1 MTLDVHRVPSTTG
14 QFDSGISQ
22 HVEFGANL
30 ADQNVAAKNA
40 KAISDDVF
48 GNLQDDWLTQSNG
61 QEDDQFVP
69 EGVGYVAGRGAPSNS
84 GGVTGQQRDGKVPE
98 FSSSKDQ
105 QRNKPQTSNV
115 NTQDQQTRTASQS
128 SSTSATQPGGQQQ
141 TGAQQQQSVSLNLP
155 QSSPQAT
162 PSGTG
167 SNSNDAARNSQN
179 LAGQQ
184 WPFGQP
190 RASLPSPSSINPT
203 SYTSS
208 TTPTTPWGVGYHQ
221 FAAAAAGSYG
231 HYQPW
236 LRAAQPGTPTST
248 WDERRLQDFQNPF
261 GGSSSLS
268 ASFGLQGGAG
278 TASTSTTGS
287 TDKVKSEPG
296 VELVSN
302 ATSSTSRPIDLS
314 AAAAVAQQQQ
324 NQLALLTENKER
336 QVQPMNFNRSGRK
349 GTLQLWQFLVALLDD
364 PGNSNFITWTGR
376 GLEFKL
382 LDPEEVARRW
392 GKMKNRP
399 AMNYDKL
406 SRSLRYYYEKGIM
419 SKVAGERY
427 VYKFICDPRSLFS
440 LAGFGGDNTA
450 AALHY
455 HAAAT
460 AALYPGMHHGHFQ
473 PPNLHEYATARRDFG
488 SLSALPGFGGGE
500 QTSLPWHPHHPG
512 MG

>member
-22 HVEFGANL
+22 HVEFGGNL

-48 GNLQDDWLTQSNG
+48 GNLQDDWLTQSNA

-69 EGVGYVAGRGAPSNS
+69 EGVGYVSGARGAPSTGP

-115 NTQDQQTRTASQS
+115 NTPDQQTRTASQS
-128 SSTSATQPGGQQQ
+128 SSTSATPVPPNQ
-141 TGAQQQQSVSLNLP
+141 VSLNLP
-155 QSSPQAT
+155 QTSPQAT
-162 PSGTG
+162 
-167 SNSNDAARNSQN
+167 SQASANAENRTNHN

-190 RASLPSPSSINPT
+190 RASLPSPSTINPA
-203 SYTSS
+203 SYAS
-208 TTPTTPWGVGYHQ
+208 TATASTPWGVGYQH

-236 LRAAQPGTPTST
+236 LRAANPGAATST

-278 TASTSTTGS
+278 ATGATTSTTSS

-296 VELVSN
+296 IELVN
-302 ATSSTSRPIDLS
+302 ASAAAAASRPIDLS

-440 LAGFGGDNTA
+440 LAGFGGDQTA

-460 AALYPGMHHGHFQ
+460 AALYPGMHQGHFQ

-500 QTSLPWHPHHPG
+500 QTALPWHPHHPG